1 MKNHRKNVEKGQE
14 DRKMTKYPKKYYTH
28 QMIENLLT
36 DIICVLSMFICIPL
50 IIGSVSYLP
59 RVQDSPNPY
68 IGSMAVCMCLLLLF
82 LLFAFCKYLIS
93 RNIAKKKYVFSV
105 MFGLIIIVQ
114 LGFLYILRP
123 VPFWDELS
131 TSEAAFTMYSDV
143 TPSMPS
149 QNGYFMYY
157 GNNYPFVIAE
167 YFICRFLSL
176 FGVTQFWTCLLI
188 INTCILDISILFFSK
203 LLNLTYGRNTSFA
216 FLFLCLFNPYTYLC
230 VAFVYTTTWSLFFFS
245 AELLLGLYLYKA
257 ITSNKKNAVIIV
269 LGCIL
274 GMIVTA
280 GATIRIVSVIPLIAV
295 FICAF
300 IQLVQKGRLVKIPVD
315 VSKIVLSITA
325 LLVGIISVTICVK
338 VAVAHYVPQELRE
351 GNFPPVHWIMMSF
364 NERTHGGYYM
374 DDEQITAQAAPEE
387 KEAKDAA
394 ILRERLHDLT
404 VQGKLIPFLYE
415 KLKKTWTECWDSL
428 FYVIDNSQSY
438 GECYSWLVGKHS
450 LLFRTYFQT
459 FLGMMYL
466 SIVAITVAHIRSGKR
481 DILLLIFNLT
491 FLGGVLFHLIWEA
504 NGFYSISF
512 LPSAV
517 ILSARWLTEHK
528 DIKNNRTA
536 LSQSEIILETN
547 EDSINLQKREYQEQ
561 FSKTPTAKV
570 RQNRAAL
577 PWVLLCCALL
587 TFSIPVLSY
596 EQRSAYHYRWVVNS
610 QMRRPDLEFQILD
623 LGKNK
628 SILKQSFSVKKG
640 FSFKKIELLIREL
653 DSPGNY
659 LFTLYNEDGKLL
671 CTKNLTS
678 SSNGGKKEG
687 YRTVGL
693 PETYGQGDY
702 YFTIQ
707 ACPSE
712 LDNEEPEDEGISF
725 YCRSCLDQNY
735 NPAGELLIDN
745 ERPNQG
751 RKNLVFNV
759 R

>member
-1 MKNHRKNVEKGQE
+1 MKNHRKNFEIQQVERE
-14 DRKMTKYPKKYYTH
+14 ATRYPKKHHTP
-28 QMIENLLT
+28 QMIGNLLT
-36 DIICVLSMFICIPL
+36 DIICVLSVFICIPL

-230 VAFVYTTTWSLFFFS
+230 AAFVYTTTWSLFFFS

-257 ITSNKKNAVIIV
+257 VTGNKKNAASIV
-269 LGCIL
+269 LGYVL
-274 GMIVTA
+274 GITVA
-280 GATIRIVSVIPLIAV
+280 IGASVRIVSVIPLIAV
-295 FICAF
+295 SICVL
-300 IQLVQKGRLVKIPVD
+300 IQFLQKGGLAKQASNISR
-315 VSKIVLSITA
+315 SALSMTA
-325 LLVGIISVTICVK
+325 VFVGIISVTICVK
-338 VAVAHYVPQELRE
+338 AAVANYVPQELRD

-374 DDEQITAQAAPEE
+374 DDEQITAQAKPEE
-387 KEAKDAA
+387 KESKDTA
-394 ILRERLHDLT
+394 ILRERLRDLS
-404 VQGKLIPFLYE
+404 VHGKLIPFLYE

-428 FYVIDNSQSY
+428 FYVIDNSRNY

-450 LLFRTYFQT
+450 LFFRTYFQT
-459 FLGMMYL
+459 HMGLMYL
-466 SIVAITVAHIRSGKR
+466 SIGAITLDRIRSGKR

-528 DIKNNRTA
+528 DIKKNQAA
-536 LSQSEIILETN
+536 LSQNEIILESN
-547 EDSINLQKREYQEQ
+547 VNPIIFQRMEYQEQ
-561 FSKTPTAKV
+561 FSKTPSAKIE
-570 RQNRAAL
+570 QNRAML

-587 TFSIPVLSY
+587 TFSIPILSY
-596 EQRSAYHYRWVVNS
+596 EQRSAYHYHWVVNS

-712 LDNEEPEDEGISF
+712 LDNEEPEDDGISF